1 MDELSLPKALAS
13 APGSVRIGVFLP
25 NEHANQYMTAAP
37 GLTDSTYEANRRV
50 ACLAD
55 EIGLSFGLTVGRW
68 KGIPGDSVGYAMYG
82 FDTFTLAGALLEA
95 TEKIT
100 IISTAHTIVWNPVI
114 AAKLGADLD
123 QIGRGRWGLNIV
135 AGWSESEFGSMG
147 LTLMPHEKRYE
158 QAIEWLKAVRE
169 LWRTGSSSHSCEYF
183 TLNEAE
189 CHPRPLQE
197 GGPVVVN
204 AGSSPT
210 GMKFAIENGD
220 YLFTQSAN
228 GEQFRQVREDMH
240 SNVGYIGR
248 SRVIIAKT
256 DLEAREKAEQILREA
271 DLLTIATRRGRM
283 DGPNGE
289 PLPVQEV
296 RNILAN
302 DKAAL
307 SRALLGDAIIGSPE
321 TVAKQLADWVL
332 ASSVDGICL
341 ALFDC
346 DESLELLADRSFEPL
361 GNALADAGKN
371 LLLL

>member
-1 MDELSLPKALAS
+1 MDELSLPKALAMT
-13 APGSVRIGVFLP
+13 PGGVRIGIFLP

-37 GLTDSTYEANRRV
+37 GLTDSTYEINRQV
-50 ACLAD
+50 ARLAD
-55 EIGLSFGLTVGRW
+55 DIGLSFGLTVGRW
-68 KGIPGDSVGYAMYG
+68 KGIPGDNVGYAMYG
-82 FDTFTLAGALLEA
+82 FDTFTLAAALLES
-95 TEKIT
+95 TKKIT

-123 QIGRGRWGLNIV
+123 HIGHGRWGLNIV

-147 LTLMPHEKRYE
+147 LTLMPHDQRYK
-158 QAIEWLKAVRE
+158 QATEWLKAVRE
-169 LWRTGSSSHSCEYF
+169 LWLTGESSHSCEFF

-228 GEQFRQVREDMH
+228 GEQFRHVREEMKSD
-240 SNVGYIGR
+240 VGYIGR
-248 SRVIIAKT
+248 QRVIIART
-256 DLEAREKAEQILREA
+256 DLEAREKAEEILREA
-271 DLLTIATRRGRM
+271 DLLAIATRRGRM
-283 DGPNGE
+283 VGPDGRE
-289 PLPVQEV
+289 MPVQEV
-296 RNILAN
+296 KEILAR
-302 DKAAL
+302 DRTAL
-307 SRALLGDAIIGSPE
+307 SNALLGDAIIGSPE
-321 TVAKQLADWVL
+321 SVARQLADR
-332 ASSVDGICL
+332 ATSTSVDGICL

-346 DESLELLADRSFEPL
+346 ELSLELLAERCFEPL
-361 GNALADAGKN
+361 GNALASAGKT